1 MEYTSFARFLW
12 AASFFGHVV
21 LLLVLWRR
29 GRARSFPIFTAW
41 IVFNLARAIVLYFAL
56 RGGWGEY
63 SNLFWPTAVP
73 EEALE
78 FLVLYELALH
88 VFRPTGV
95 WAPDVWKTFSVLG
108 CASVAVALPLAWLAV
123 PPTATL
129 SRTLVVGGLLFCAAL
144 MSELFVGMLALST
157 TEGLP
162 WKTHVARIA
171 QGLGAFSVVCV
182 VADSIGNYLGNEG
195 HAYTVLS
202 HIKNATYVVCEGYW
216 IAMLWREA
224 PAPRPLP
231 EAMLTQIYALQ
242 RQVEDDLIRI
252 RRWGRS

>member
-1 MEYTSFARFLW
+1 MELTSFDRYVW

-29 GRARSFPIFTAW
+29 GRARAFPVFTSF
-41 IVFNLARAIVLYFAL
+41 IVFNILRTIALYFIQRDL
-56 RGGWGEY
+56 PGEY
-63 SNLFWPTAVP
+63 SNAVWAMAVP
-73 EEALE
+73 DEALQ
-78 FLVLYELALH
+78 FLVLYELVVH

-95 WAPDVWKTFSVLG
+95 WAPDVGKTFAVVG
-108 CASVAVALPLAWLAV
+108 CASVAVALPLVWLAV

-129 SRTLVVGGLLFCAAL
+129 GRVLVVRGLLFCAAL
-144 MSELFVGMLALST
+144 LSELFVGMLALST

-182 VADSIGNYLGNEG
+182 VTDSIGNYFGNEP

-202 HIKNATYVVCEGYW
+202 HIKNVVYVACEGYW
-216 IAMLWREA
+216 IAMLWQDA
-224 PAPRPLP
+224 PAPRELP
-231 EAMLTQIYALQ
+231 ESMLAQVYALQ
-242 RQVEDDLIRI
+242 RQVEYDLARVRNW
-252 RRWGRS
+252 RRS